1 MNKRATKTMA
11 FILVIMLVLGMF
23 AACENNAANPATTA
37 PAGNGSSSGSAG
49 SVKLWYGYNTE
60 NFMQDLEYEDQMEER
75 DSTLRMHAVRD
86 DVESIQLMVT
96 PSNNVVSFDFTV
108 GDLKN
113 ENGDVFAASNFEV
126 FAEWYIEITE
136 SYNNDAYYGF
146 YPDGLVPLANY
157 KQLHHNSIDAG
168 ENQGIWINANIPVDQ
183 AAGFYT
189 GSGTLTLDGVTYN
202 VPIELTVYDVTL
214 PEENNWPSSYAIWYD
229 HIVYGE
235 GYYTA
240 ELAQEYFWFLVDKR
254 IMPLDPDPSIKT
266 NYDTYVDWLVET
278 QMDNPKISSYGLP
291 YRAESYEGGRRISRS
306 SVMEL
311 LTLMA
316 EKNVE
321 LREAGDED
329 ADLFKKAFYYL
340 GGIVDEPTGAMIP
353 MVRECD
359 LIIQECK
366 QEIADK
372 YFKDKY
378 PDLYRSCITVNHVV
392 TTGYNPELLGTETSG
407 GVQTWCPQ
415 YQHYNSESQRQEYYE
430 RRDNNVRGEYGEE
443 LWWYG
448 CNNPKVP
455 FPTFHLDDD
464 LISSRVKSWMEY
476 DFEIVGDLYWCVN
489 IYKTGDAW
497 TIPAVTES
505 VQEGRLTYPGAKYGV
520 YGPLS
525 TLRLESIR
533 ESREDYECLR
543 LIGLAIEAYN
553 EANGTDYDPQEIM
566 DYLFDDLYDDVAI
579 PERDNADVFFEQR
592 VQMLEV
598 LEQITLD
605 PAAGI
610 ETLLAG

>member
-1 MNKRATKTMA
+1 MNGKATKMMA
-11 FILVIMLVLGMF
+11 LILVITLVLGVF
-23 AACENNAANPATTA
+23 AACEQNPANTSTTA
-37 PAGNGSSSGSAG
+37 PVNGSASAEGSI
-49 SVKLWYGYNTE
+49 KLWYGYNTE
-60 NFMQDLEYEDQMEER
+60 NFMQDLEYEDLMEER
-75 DSTLRMHAVRD
+75 DYTLRLHGVRD

-96 PSNNVVSFDFTV
+96 PSVNVVSYDFKIGNLTS
-108 GDLKN
+108 
-113 ENGDVFAASNFEV
+113 ENGDTFAAENFEI
-126 FAEWYIEITE
+126 FAEYYIEITE

-146 YPDGLVPLANY
+146 YPDALVPLENY
-157 KQLHHNSIDAG
+157 KTLHHNTIDAG

-189 GSGTLTLDGVTYN
+189 GTGVLNIDGTEFN
-202 VPIELTVYDVTL
+202 VPVELTVYDATL
-214 PEENNWPSSYAIWYD
+214 PEENHMPSSFAIWYD

-240 ELAQEYFWFLVDKR
+240 ELAQKYFDFMVEKR
-254 IMPLDPDPSIKT
+254 TMPLDPDPSIKT
-266 NYDTYVDWLVET
+266 NYDTYVNWLVET

-291 YRAESYEGGRRISRS
+291 YKAENYDGGRRISRA

-316 EKNVE
+316 EKNIE
-321 LREAGDED
+321 LREAGDAD

-340 GGIVDEPTGAMIP
+340 GGIVDEPTGAMLP

-366 QEIADK
+366 QEIADT

-392 TTGYNPELLGTETSG
+392 TTGYNPELLGTETTG

-415 YQHYNSESQRQEYYE
+415 YQHYNSQAQREEYYA
-430 RRDNNVRGEYGEE
+430 RRDNNVRGEYGEV

-464 LISSRVKSWMEY
+464 LISSRVMYWMQY
-476 DFEIVGDLYWCVN
+476 DFEIEGDLYWCVN

-505 VQEGRLTYPGAKYGV
+505 VQEGRLLYPGAKYGIF
-520 YGPLS
+520 GPIS
-525 TLRLESIR
+525 TLRFESIR
-533 ESREDYECLR
+533 EGREDFECLWT
-543 LIGLAIEAYN
+543 IEQAILAYN

-566 DYLFDDLYDDVAI
+566 DYLYDDLYDDVAI
-579 PERDNADVFFEQR
+579 PERDNAEVFFEQR
-592 VQMLEV
+592 LQMLEV
-598 LEQITLD
+598 LELISVD

-610 ETLLAG
+610 DSLLNG

>member
-1 MNKRATKTMA
+1 MNRTFKR
-11 FILVIMLVLGMF
+11 ILTLVLATLLVLPVLAG
-23 AACENNAANPATTA
+23 CGEKEPEVQQPA
-37 PAGNGSSSGSAG
+37 SDDSG
-49 SVKLWYGYNTE
+49 VKLWYAYNTE
-60 NFMQDLEYEDQMEER
+60 NFMQDLEYEDLMEER
-75 DSTLRMHAVRD
+75 DYTLRMNGIRAD
-86 DVESIQLMVT
+86 IESIQLMIT
-96 PSNNVVSFDFTV
+96 PDNNIVSFDLTMA
-108 GDLKN
+108 DLKN

-146 YPDGLVPLANY
+146 YPDAIVPIENY
-157 KQLHHNSIDAG
+157 KALHHNSIQAG
-168 ENQGIWINANIPVDQ
+168 MNQGIWINANIPADQ

-189 GSGTLTLDGVTYN
+189 GNAVLNLDGVEYN
-202 VPIELTVYDVTL
+202 IPIELKVYDVTM
-214 PEENNWPSSYAIWYD
+214 PEELHFQSSYAIWYD

-235 GYYTA
+235 GSYD
-240 ELAQEYFWFLVDKR
+240 EDLAMEYFWFLVDKKV
-254 IMPLDPDPSIKT
+254 MPLDPAPSIKT
-266 NYDTYVDWLVET
+266 NYETYVDWLVET
-278 QMDNPKISSYGLP
+278 QMDNPKVSSYGLP
-291 YRAESYEGGRRISRS
+291 YKAESYGEDLRRVSRS
-306 SVMEL
+306 SVMEM

-321 LREAGDED
+321 LREAGDTD

-340 GGIVDEPTGAMIP
+340 GGIVDEPTGKMIG
-353 MVRECD
+353 MVAECD

-366 QEIADK
+366 QEVADK

-378 PDLYRSCITVNHVV
+378 PDLYESCITVNHVV
-392 TTGYNPELLGTETSG
+392 TTGYNLELMGTETTG

-415 YQHYNSESQRQEYYE
+415 YQHYNTEEQRQEYYE

-464 LISSRVKSWMEY
+464 LISSRVKAWMEF
-476 DFEIVGDLYWCVN
+476 DFEITGDLYWCVN

-497 TIPAVTES
+497 KIPAVTES
-505 VQEGRLTYPGAKYGV
+505 VQEGRLVYPGAQYGV
-520 YGPLS
+520 YGPIS

-533 ESREDYECLR
+533 ESREDYECLWM
-543 LIGLAIEAYN
+543 IEQAILAYN

-566 DYLFDDLYDDVAI
+566 DYLYDDLYDDTAV
-579 PERDNADVFFEQR
+579 PERDNADVFYEQR
-592 VQMLEV
+592 LQMLEV

-610 ETLLAG
+610 ATLNG